1 MGLATGIELKT
12 KPVVLEDEVITA
24 PLEELKTVIK
34 PVETTSV
41 PSLTSNVEAPDTA
54 EVTIYSLTVSQKVL
68 EVFFFTSHNSFC
80 LDCPAAGSNFD

>member
-1 MGLATGIELKT
+1 MGLATGVELKS
-12 KPVVLEDEVITA
+12 KPVMSEEEVITA

-54 EVTIYSLTVSQKVL
+54 EVTIYSDSKSKSSWGFLFYQS
-68 EVFFFTSHNSFC
+68 
-80 LDCPAAGSNFD
+80 

>member
-1 MGLATGIELKT
+1 MGLATGVELKT
-12 KPVVLEDEVITA
+12 KPVTSEDEVITP

-54 EVTIYSLTVSQKVL
+54 EVTIYSLTVSQNIL